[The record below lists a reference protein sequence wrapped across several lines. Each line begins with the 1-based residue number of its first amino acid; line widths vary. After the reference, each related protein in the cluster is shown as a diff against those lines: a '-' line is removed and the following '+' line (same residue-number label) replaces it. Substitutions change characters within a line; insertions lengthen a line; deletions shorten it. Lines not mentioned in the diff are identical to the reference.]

1 MNQDIREILTTI
13 SNGVKEIIKKESP
26 ENLVKDQMK
35 IISRFLGDYS
45 FSIVSMGKGA
55 AGMSRGIDKEL
66 VKKGRNLVGLSL
78 DGQLVEGFK
87 FFKGNHPVPGKD
99 TFRSSKEV
107 LKILKND
114 DSSSLIFLLSGG
126 SSALFEVPIKGI
138 SDEEYSKIIAKLVTA
153 GLPIDEM
160 NAIRCQ
166 LSQVKCGQMVN
177 LTKFKK
183 ILILAIS
190 DVPMDDLCVIG
201 SNPFYP
207 GCQQAEI
214 HGNFLREAGVEK
226 REIEYRKD
234 VEVTGKIILNG
245 EKYARDLLELMPD
258 NIEKLF
264 MGKELSG
271 DVNSCSDKILHTIR
285 KKYNEIKKPFFFT
298 MCGETTSMVKEN
310 GKGGRNCYLSTLV
323 LQKMDKDEIWGFLSL
338 ATDGADG
345 NSGLAG
351 FLVDSSLKVK
361 VSNSML
367 EEYVERSD
375 TGSLAIKLERAL
387 NFGPTGNNVSDVVLG
402 YYGGRE

>member
-1 MNQDIREILTTI
+1 MEQDTSKILTI
-13 SNGVKEIIKKESP
+13 INNGIKEIIKKESP
-26 ENLVKDQMK
+26 ENLVKGQME
-35 IISRFLGDYS
+35 IINKFLGDGS
-45 FSIVSMGKGA
+45 FSILSMGKGA
-55 AGMSRGIDKEL
+55 EGMSRGIEKTL
-66 VKKGRNLVGLSL
+66 TLKATNRVGLSPEANI
-78 DGQLVEGFK
+78 VSGFK

-99 TFRSSKEV
+99 TFRSSKEI

-126 SSALFEVPIKGI
+126 SSALFEVPIDEI
-138 SDEEYSKIIAKLVTA
+138 SDQEYSKIISKLVTA

-207 GCQQAEI
+207 SCKQAEI
-214 HGNFLREAGVEK
+214 HGNFLTEAGIEK
-226 REIEYRKD
+226 REIKYRRD

-245 EKYARDLLELMPD
+245 EKYARDLLALMPD

-264 MGKELSG
+264 MGKELTG
-271 DVNSCSDKILHTIR
+271 DVNDCADKILHSIR
-285 KKYNEIKKPFFFT
+285 KKYDEIKKPFFFT
-298 MCGETTSMVKEN
+298 MCGETTSTVKGN
-310 GKGGRNCYLSTLV
+310 GKGGRNCYLSTIV
-323 LQKMDKDEIWGFLSL
+323 LQKMDEDEIWAFLSL

-345 NSGLAG
+345 NSALAG
-351 FLVDSSLKVK
+351 FLVDSSLKAK
-361 VSNSML
+361 VSNSL
-367 EEYVERSD
+367 IEEYVDRSD
-375 TGSLAIKLERAL
+375 TGSLAIKLDRAL

>member
-1 MNQDIREILTTI
+1 MKEDTIEILTTI
-13 SNGVKEIIKKESP
+13 TGGIKEIIKKESP
-26 ENLVKDQMK
+26 ENLVKDQVNFIRK
-35 IISRFLGDYS
+35 FVGNES

-55 AGMSRGIDKEL
+55 AGMSRGIGKEL
-66 VKKGRNLVGLSL
+66 VNKGKNLLLLSP
-78 DGQLVEGFK
+78 DDQPVEGFK
-87 FFKGNHPVPGKD
+87 SFKGNHPVPGKD
-99 TFRSSKEV
+99 TFRSSKEI
-107 LKILKND
+107 LEILKND
-114 DSSSLIFLLSGG
+114 SSSNLIFLLTGG
-126 SSALFEVPIKGI
+126 SSSLFEVPVIEI
-138 SDEEYSKIIAKLVTA
+138 SEKDYSKIIDKLVKA

-190 DVPMDDLCVIG
+190 DVPMDNLCVIG

-207 GCQQAEI
+207 GCKQAEI
-214 HGNFLREAGVEK
+214 HGDFLREAGIEK
-226 REIEYRKD
+226 REISYRD

-245 EKYARDLLELMPD
+245 EKYAKDLLELIPD

-271 DVNSCSDKILHTIR
+271 DVNDCAEKILHTIR
-285 KKYNEIKKPFFFT
+285 MKYDEIKKPFFFT
-298 MCGETTSMVKEN
+298 MCGETTSTVKGN
-310 GKGGRNCYLSTLV
+310 GKGGRNCYLSTLI
-323 LQKMDKDEIWGFLSL
+323 LQKMDRDEIWAFLSL

-351 FLVDSSLKVK
+351 FLVDSSLKTK
-361 VSNSML
+361 VSNSL
-367 EEYVERSD
+367 IEEYVERSD